1 MKNIHRHFVQMLFAG
16 MFAAT
21 ATFAQEAEEYSV
33 ESSMGNAVEDPATV
47 QATENSIA
55 EPVEAPT
62 KKRAKKVRPAREHRG
77 FYFSAGLGL
86 SYTSFNYK
94 ENDSE
99 ELYHYD
105 YNNYEDSY
113 TYERVEKES
122 SEFSGFAI
130 PTLDMRFGKSMGNL
144 AALYFELDIATLQGR
159 GKYKDTFYDNSA
171 SDRIP
176 VLDQLP
182 QHLEEDIIKDNDAY
196 GISGFIG
203 IGVTF
208 YPFRNPNSVMNGAF
222 FSIANG
228 PIFNFADIEDS
239 SRRDNKEIGMIGYGV
254 QIELGKDWWVSDTW
268 SIGVSASYMTIAD
281 FEDHDSSDANVFR
294 ILFRITR
301 G

>member
-1 MKNIHRHFVQMLFAG
+1 MKNIHRHFVLMALTS
-16 MFAAT
+16 MFAVS
-21 ATFAQEAEEYSV
+21 ATFAQEAENFSV
-33 ESSMGNAVEDPATV
+33 EPSTKNAVEDPATV

-55 EPVEAPT
+55 EPAQAPT
-62 KKRAKKVRPAREHRG
+62 KKRAKKIRPAREHRG
-77 FYFSAGLGL
+77 FYFSTGLGL
-86 SYTSFNYK
+86 SYTSFNYM

-99 ELYHYD
+99 EQYHYD
-105 YNNYEDSY
+105 YFSDKTY
-113 TYERVEKES
+113 TYESVEKES
-122 SEFSGFAI
+122 SEFSGIAL
-130 PTLDMRFGKSMGNL
+130 PTLDLRFGKSMGNL
-144 AALYFELDIATLQGR
+144 AALYFELDIAMLQGN
-159 GKYKDTFYDNSA
+159 GKYKETSYDNNT
-171 SDRIP
+171 SDQIP

-182 QHLEEDIIKDNDAY
+182 QHFEEEILNNNDAY
-196 GISGFIG
+196 GISGFAG

-228 PIFNFADIEDS
+228 PIINLATIKENRHDH
-239 SRRDNKEIGMIGYGV
+239 KEIGMIGYGV

-268 SIGVSASYMTIAD
+268 SIGVSAGYMAIAD